1 MKLIEV
7 NSRNDVKLF
16 HLVPRTIYIND
27 SNWIPHLKS
36 DIEKIFNPAKN
47 KLFASGKAIRW
58 ILLNDKGSAIGRIA
72 AFVNPKS
79 ANSFKQP
86 TGGVGF
92 FECINEQTAANLLFD
107 AAKEWL
113 NQSGIEA
120 MDGPINFGEKQ
131 EFWGLLIENFT
142 APSSYM
148 MNYNPEYYRTLFEN
162 YGFEIYYNQY
172 IFKRD
177 LYVPAQPV
185 FVQKYNQMNGD
196 PNFRISNARKM
207 STDQIASDFRIVYNG
222 AWGKHDNFKEMPEST
237 AKKVAKSLKP
247 IMDPD
252 IIVFVYHK
260 DKPIAFYINIPELNE
275 IFKFVDG
282 SLNLF
287 NKLKV
292 WYHLKMKTPKTMVGI
307 VFGVVHE
314 FQGKGIEGAM
324 IKWTE
329 DNIVSLKRYDE
340 TIMTWIGDFNPKMIR
355 VCENLGAEKFRTL
368 ATYRYLFD
376 REASFERCPI
386 VE

>member
-7 NSRNDVKLF
+7 TSQNEVKLF
-16 HLVPRTIYIND
+16 HKVPSVIYRSD
-27 SNWIPHLKS
+27 SNWIPHIES
-36 DIEKIFNPAKN
+36 DIEKIFDPERN
-47 KLFASGKAIRW
+47 KLFVNGKAIRW
-58 ILLNDKGSAIGRIA
+58 VAVNTQGEIVGRIA
-72 AFVNPKS
+72 AFVNPKTS
-79 ANSFKQP
+79 NTFQQP

-92 FECINEQTAANLLFD
+92 FESINNQSVANFLFD
-107 AAKEWL
+107 TAKRWL
-113 NQSGIEA
+113 QDNGMAA

-131 EFWGLLIENFT
+131 EFWGLLVDNFT
-142 APSSYM
+142 SPSSYM
-148 MNYNPEYYRTLFEN
+148 MNYNLEYYKDLFEN
-162 YGFEIYYNQY
+162 YGFQVYYFQY

-185 FVQKYNQMNGD
+185 FVRKYNQMNSD
-196 PNFRISNARKM
+196 PNYRISNARKM
-207 STDQIASDFRIVYNG
+207 TTDQIAADFRTVYNG
-222 AWGKHDNFKEMPEST
+222 AWGKHDNFKEMAEST

-252 IIVFVYHK
+252 IVVFVYYN
-260 DKPIAFYINIPELNE
+260 DEPIAFYINIPELNE
-275 IFKFVDG
+275 IFKYVNG
-282 SLNLF
+282 KLNLW

-292 WYHLKMKTPKTMVGI
+292 WYHLKRKTPKTMVGI
-307 VFGVVHE
+307 VFGVVQE

-329 DNIVSLKRYDE
+329 ENIVTLNRYDE

-368 ATYRYLFD
+368 ATYRFLFD
-376 REASFERCPI
+376 REAKFERCPI

>member
-7 NSRNDVKLF
+7 TSQNEVKLF
-16 HLVPRTIYIND
+16 HKVPHVIYRSD
-27 SNWIPHLKS
+27 SNWIPHIES
-36 DIEKIFNPAKN
+36 DIEKIFDPERN
-47 KLFASGKAIRW
+47 KLFIDGKAIRW
-58 ILLNDKGSAIGRIA
+58 VAVNTQGEIVGRIA
-72 AFVNPKS
+72 AFVNPKTS
-79 ANSFKQP
+79 NTFQQP

-92 FECINEQTAANLLFD
+92 FESINNQSVANLLFD
-107 AAKEWL
+107 TAKTWL
-113 NQSGIEA
+113 QDNGMAA

-131 EFWGLLIENFT
+131 EFWGLLVDNFT
-142 APSSYM
+142 SPSSYM
-148 MNYNPEYYRTLFEN
+148 MNYNLEYYKDLFEN
-162 YGFEIYYNQY
+162 YGFQVYYFQY

-185 FVQKYNQMNGD
+185 FVRKYNQMNSD
-196 PNFRISNARKM
+196 PNYRISNARKM
-207 STDQIASDFRIVYNG
+207 TTDQIAADFRTVYNG
-222 AWGKHDNFKEMPEST
+222 AWGKHDNFKEMAEST

-252 IIVFVYHK
+252 IVVFVYYN
-260 DKPIAFYINIPELNE
+260 DEPIAFYINIPELNE
-275 IFKFVDG
+275 IFKYVNG
-282 SLNLF
+282 KLNLW

-292 WYHLKMKTPKTMVGI
+292 WYHLKRKTPKTMVGI
-307 VFGVVHE
+307 VFGVVQE

-329 DNIVSLKRYDE
+329 ENIVTLNRYDE

-368 ATYRYLFD
+368 ATYRFLFD
-376 REASFERCPI
+376 REAKFERCPI

>member
-1 MKLIEV
+1 
-7 NSRNDVKLF
+7 
-16 HLVPRTIYIND
+16 
-27 SNWIPHLKS
+27 
-36 DIEKIFNPAKN
+36 
-47 KLFASGKAIRW
+47 
-58 ILLNDKGSAIGRIA
+58 
-72 AFVNPKS
+72 
-79 ANSFKQP
+79 
-86 TGGVGF
+86 
-92 FECINEQTAANLLFD
+92 
-107 AAKEWL
+107 
-113 NQSGIEA
+113 
-120 MDGPINFGEKQ
+120 
-131 EFWGLLIENFT
+131 
-142 APSSYM
+142 
-148 MNYNPEYYRTLFEN
+148 
-162 YGFEIYYNQY
+162 
-172 IFKRD
+172 
-177 LYVPAQPV
+177 
-185 FVQKYNQMNGD
+185 MNGD
-196 PNFRISNARKM
+196 PDFRISNAKKM

-260 DKPIAFYINIPELNE
+260 GEPIAFYINIPELNE

-282 SLNLF
+282 SLNLL

-292 WYHLKMKTPKTMVGI
+292 WYHLKMKTSKTMVGI

-329 DNIVSLKRYDE
+329 DNIVTLNRYDE